1 MFSFDLKKVLSIGLL
16 CAISQ
21 VALCANW
28 EYATISEDES
38 FTVYIDTDSI
48 KKYSDGYST
57 SYNGNFRSAWL
68 KYIYT
73 KPQKTS
79 DGKFFTESKGKIVM
93 ACHLD
98 KMIVESVVAYD
109 KQGNVVDSVNQRVA
123 TILVNSWDSII
134 PDTVG
139 ETMFNYVCK

>member
-1 MFSFDLKKVLSIGLL
+1 MFGFDLKKVLSIGLL
-16 CAISQ
+16 CTVSQ

-28 EYATISEDES
+28 EYATISEDEG
-38 FTVYIDTDSI
+38 FTAYIDTDSI

-68 KYIYT
+68 KFIYT
-73 KPQKTS
+73 KPKKTS
-79 DGKFFTESKGKIVM
+79 DGKLYMESRSKYIM

-98 KMIVESVVAYD
+98 KNILESIVLYN
-109 KQGNVVDSVNQRVA
+109 KQGNVVDSGNQRVA